1 MLKGDAAQ
9 RVITAWHVGWKPAQ
23 EVSGS
28 DWLAPFVARLI
39 DDPYGVVRYVA
50 GRSLKSLPKFER
62 FDFDFLAPPEELA
75 AASKTVVRDWQRQ
88 QNKPPSRTG
97 PQVLIGSDG
106 KVAEPAVQWLLKYR
120 DNRPVTIKE

>member
-1 MLKGDAAQ
+1 MTPHSVSIA
-9 RVITAWHVGWKPAQ
+9 VWHAGWKPAQ

-50 GRSLKSLPKFER
+50 GQSLGSLPKFEG
-62 FDFDFLAPPEELA
+62 FQFDFLASTEDLA
-75 AASKTVVRDWQRQ
+75 AASNKVVSDWQRQ
-88 QNKPPSRTG
+88 QNGPPSRTG
-97 PQVLIGSDG
+97 PRVLIGSDG
-106 KVAEPAVQWLLKYR
+106 KVSEPAVQWLLKNR